1 MVFAPKY
8 RGKVMHKELRG
19 DSIKIFKKLCREMKV
34 QIIEGEIRPDPIHLL
49 VCIPR
54 SMSAA
59 QFTGTRKGKSV
70 LMIFD
75 RRVNLR

>member
-1 MVFAPKY
+1 
-8 RGKVMHKELRG
+8 
-19 DSIKIFKKLCREMKV
+19 MKV

-59 QFTGTRKGKSV
+59 QFTGIRKGKSA
-70 LMIFD
+70 LMMCD
-75 RRVNLR
+75 RHANLRWNYGSRNFWSQGD